1 MYPVREGT
9 HPVTEVADEV
19 HGCVP
24 VVHVRAVEGCIMNG
38 HVPGLDDHL
47 DWRENDDAEAAWA
60 ATGAPYPLS
69 EVPKPTDL
77 PDLSKPGVPLVSEST
92 LRLARETAHA
102 LEMIA
107 GGWPE
112 LSSQGFRDYLN
123 DGAAAIYD
131 LAIAIEEMQRPLQ

>member
-1 MYPVREGT
+1 MNA
-9 HPVTEVADEV
+9 AD
-19 HGCVP
+19 
-24 VVHVRAVEGCIMNG
+24 R
-38 HVPGLDDHL
+38 
-47 DWRENDDAEAAWA
+47 AWA
-60 ATGAPYPLS
+60 ATGAPFPLA

-77 PDLSKPGVPLVSEST
+77 PDLSKPGKPLVSEST

-112 LSSQGFRDYLN
+112 LSSQGFHDYLN

-131 LAIAIEEMQRPLQ
+131 LANTIEEMQRPLA